1 MADDIKIIIRHDKI
15 NNILNKNILILCFF
29 DDKI

>member
-15 NNILNKNILILCFF
+15 KSILNKNILILCFF